1 MKFEDVGPLQV
12 LVVGFDVDAQF
23 SGSIVEELE
32 RLIGSG
38 TIRVI
43 DLRFLTRIDD
53 DTIEE
58 VDLDSL
64 SDDERAGFGQV
75 IDSLRELGGQDG
87 AQAGDSASLGPADI
101 DRVVSDIQV
110 GQSIGILL
118 FEHTW
123 ATRLKTVV
131 RDVGGTMIA
140 QGLLTPEAAFMVGEE
155 VAAIAEAEAAIEL
168 ATAVSGAAM
177 LDAAAAVAESEDIK
191 AAAAID
197 TVRALI
203 ASEVIS
209 DIAATDALESL
220 VDAELISAEAVSAAA
235 EEVLA
240 RAEETE
246 QAIDALVDAADTEAD
261 ADDAKS

>member
-12 LVVGFDVDAQF
+12 LVVGFDSDAEF
-23 SGSIVEELE
+23 SGAIVEELE
-32 RLIGSG
+32 RLITSG

-43 DLRFLTRIDD
+43 DLRFLTRVDD
-53 DTIEE
+53 DTITE

-64 SDDERAGFGQV
+64 DDEERAGFGQV
-75 IDSLRELGGQDG
+75 IDSLREIGGREG
-87 AQAGDSASLGPADI
+87 AQVGDSASFGPADI
-101 DRVVSDIQV
+101 DRFVSEIEV
-110 GQSIGILL
+110 GQSVGILL

-123 ATRLKTVV
+123 ATQLKSAI

-140 QGLLTPEAAFMVGEE
+140 QGLLTPEAALMVGEE
-155 VAAIAEAEAAIEL
+155 VAAIAEAEATIEL
-168 ATAVSGAAM
+168 AAAVSGAAM
-177 LDAAAAVAESEDIK
+177 LDAAAAIADAEDIK

-197 TVRALI
+197 AIRALI

-240 RAEETE
+240 KAEETE
-246 QAIDALVDAADTEAD
+246 QALDALAAAAEAD
-261 ADDAKS
+261 AQTEDAKA